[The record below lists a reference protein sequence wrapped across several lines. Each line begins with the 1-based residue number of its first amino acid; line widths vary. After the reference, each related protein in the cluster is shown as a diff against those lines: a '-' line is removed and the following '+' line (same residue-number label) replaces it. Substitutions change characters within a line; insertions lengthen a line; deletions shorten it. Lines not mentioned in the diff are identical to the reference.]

1 MSFLRS
7 KNMKAYE
14 LIVAKETENK
24 VLDQIGI
31 YYKIQE
37 EWERCSLRRKEMHIK
52 KDKSTSQSESS
63 ILL

>member
-31 YYKIQE
+31 YYKI
-37 EWERCSLRRKEMHIK
+37 
-52 KDKSTSQSESS
+52 
-63 ILL
+63 